1 MERYGEELSSP
12 TTRGEDEQVRVEGTF
27 PWTSD
32 SRQKVIASEALVP
45 GELNAGGGTSV
56 SPRKA
61 FQMDPLNNKKDIFY
75 FNSDK
80 GKGSGVAKNG
90 GRSPS
95 RKAHVAG
102 SPVLFR
108 PRKRP
113 RPEDPFG
120 LDELLGSFNVNQRK
134 DAPEV
139 ESENR
144 SKEDREFDL
153 NQKAGS
159 EGPPAQPPSA
169 DGIGDGSRHW
179 PQSKD

>member
-1 MERYGEELSSP
+1 MVEELSSP
-12 TTRGEDEQVRVEGTF
+12 TTRGEDEQARVEGTF

-32 SRQKVIASEALVP
+32 SLQKVIASEALVP
-45 GELNAGGGTSV
+45 GELTAGGGASV

-80 GKGSGVAKNG
+80 GKGNGVAKIG
-90 GRSPS
+90 
-95 RKAHVAG
+95 
-102 SPVLFR
+102 
-108 PRKRP
+108 
-113 RPEDPFG
+113 
-120 LDELLGSFNVNQRK
+120 
-134 DAPEV
+134 EV

-144 SKEDREFDL
+144 SKEDKEFDL

-169 DGIGDGSRHW
+169 DKIGDGSRHG
-179 PQSKD
+179 PQSKDQAVEVGNEEESEVIATVVLGKLVGADLQGFDNLVRNLVSGKGNNGVTK